1 MNEETPSTSLKISM
15 GSVTSNPMSDKALFY
30 EENKRFY
37 TKIIIIIIIDFFLN
51 ELIILHDYILKSFLE
66 GDNEED
72 KDKEKGNDNQEKEPE
87 LLLFFLFTIL
97 SIIIFGL
104 ILYVLFLKKLILSK
118 ITRFCYLIIGILYYA
133 YQVIIKF
140 IYFGETGFELD
151 PFNIVFF
158 IIVSLTVIP
167 RIMGFLYIRVFERS
181 IVKLDK
187 AKIDEEHVNFIEK
200 VANNL
205 DRSTVNKNKE
215 IEYEKELDQTVEE
228 EEEEVIFKMN
238 NENKVVGNNLNDNLI
253 KRRKSKKEEEKE
265 EEKEEVA
272 DLS

>member
-15 GSVTSNPMSDKALFY
+15 GSVTSNPMSDKALFN
-30 EENKRFY
+30 EENKKFY
-37 TKIIIIIIIDFFLN
+37 KIIILVIIIDFFLN
-51 ELIILHDYILKSFLE
+51 ELIILHDYILRSFLE
-66 GDNEED
+66 EDNEED
-72 KDKEKGNDNQEKEPE
+72 KEKDKDNDNQKKEPE

-97 SIIIFGL
+97 SIIIYGL
-104 ILYVLFLKKLILSK
+104 ILYVLYLKKLILSK
-118 ITRFCYLIIGILYYA
+118 ITRFCYLIIGILYYV
-133 YQVIIKF
+133 YQIIIKF
-140 IYFGETGFELD
+140 IYFGETGFELG

-158 IIVSLTVIP
+158 IIVSLTIIP

-205 DRSTVNKNKE
+205 DRSTVNKSKE
-215 IEYEKELDQTVEE
+215 VEYEKELDQTVEE
-228 EEEEVIFKMN
+228 DEEVIFKMN
-238 NENKVVGNNLNDNLI
+238 NENKVVGNKLNDNLI
-253 KRRKSKKEEEKE
+253 KRKKSKKKEENE

>member
-15 GSVTSNPMSDKALFY
+15 GSVTSNPMSDKALFN
-30 EENKRFY
+30 EENKKFY
-37 TKIIIIIIIDFFLN
+37 KIIIILIIIDFFLN
-51 ELIILHDYILKSFLE
+51 ELIILHDYILISLLE
-66 GDNEED
+66 GEKEED
-72 KDKEKGNDNQEKEPE
+72 KDNNNQEKEPE

-104 ILYVLFLKKLILSK
+104 ILYVLYLKKLILSK
-118 ITRFCYLIIGILYYA
+118 ITRFCYLIIGILYYT
-133 YQVIIKF
+133 YQIIIKF

-158 IIVSLTVIP
+158 IIVSLTIVP

-228 EEEEVIFKMN
+228 DEEVIFKMN
-238 NENKVVGNNLNDNLI
+238 NENKIVGNNMNDNLI
-253 KRRKSKKEEEKE
+253 TRKKSKKKEENE

>member
-15 GSVTSNPMSDKALFY
+15 GSVTSNPMSDKALFN
-30 EENKRFY
+30 EENKKFY
-37 TKIIIIIIIDFFLN
+37 KIIIILIIIDFFLN
-51 ELIILHDYILKSFLE
+51 ELIILHDYILISLLE
-66 GDNEED
+66 GEKEED
-72 KDKEKGNDNQEKEPE
+72 KDNNNQEKEPE

-104 ILYVLFLKKLILSK
+104 ILYVLYLKKLILSK
-118 ITRFCYLIIGILYYA
+118 ITRFCYLIIGILYYT
-133 YQVIIKF
+133 YQIIIKF
-140 IYFGETGFELD
+140 IYFGETGFDLD
-151 PFNIVFF
+151 PFNIIFF
-158 IIVSLTVIP
+158 IIISLTIIP

-205 DRSTVNKNKE
+205 DRSTANKNKD

-228 EEEEVIFKMN
+228 DEEVIFKMN
-238 NENKVVGNNLNDNLI
+238 KDNKVIGNNMNDNLI
-253 KRRKSKKEEEKE
+253 KRKKSKKEEENE

>member
-15 GSVTSNPMSDKALFY
+15 GSVTSNPMSDKALFN

-37 TKIIIIIIIDFFLN
+37 KKIIIIIIIDFVLN
-51 ELIILHDYILKSFLE
+51 ELIILHDYILISFLE
-66 GDNEED
+66 RDNEED
-72 KDKEKGNDNQEKEPE
+72 KDKDNDNDNQEKEPE

-104 ILYVLFLKKLILSK
+104 ILYVLYLKKLILSK

-167 RIMGFLYIRVFERS
+167 RIMVFLYIRVFERS

-228 EEEEVIFKMN
+228 DEEVIFKMN
-238 NENKVVGNNLNDNLI
+238 KENKVVGNNMSDNLI

>member
-1 MNEETPSTSLKISM
+1 
-15 GSVTSNPMSDKALFY
+15 
-30 EENKRFY
+30 
-37 TKIIIIIIIDFFLN
+37 
-51 ELIILHDYILKSFLE
+51 
-66 GDNEED
+66 
-72 KDKEKGNDNQEKEPE
+72 
-87 LLLFFLFTIL
+87 
-97 SIIIFGL
+97 
-104 ILYVLFLKKLILSK
+104 
-118 ITRFCYLIIGILYYA
+118 
-133 YQVIIKF
+133 
-140 IYFGETGFELD
+140 
-151 PFNIVFF
+151 
-158 IIVSLTVIP
+158 
-167 RIMGFLYIRVFERS
+167 MGFLYIRVFERS

-200 VANNL
+200 VASNL
-205 DRSTVNKNKE
+205 DRSSVNKNKE

>member
-15 GSVTSNPMSDKALFY
+15 GSVTSNPMSDKALFN
-30 EENKRFY
+30 EENKKFY
-37 TKIIIIIIIDFFLN
+37 KIIIIVIIIDFILN
-51 ELIILHDYILKSFLE
+51 ELIILHDYILISFLE

-72 KDKEKGNDNQEKEPE
+72 KDKDNDNQKSEPE

-104 ILYVLFLKKLILSK
+104 ILYVLYLKKLILSK
-118 ITRFCYLIIGILYYA
+118 IARFCYLIIGILYYA

-140 IYFGETGFELD
+140 IYFGETGFELS

-167 RIMGFLYIRVFERS
+167 RIMGFLYIRVLERS

-187 AKIDEEHVNFIEK
+187 AKIDEDHVNFIEK

-228 EEEEVIFKMN
+228 DEEVIFKMN

-253 KRRKSKKEEEKE
+253 KRKKSKKEEEKE